1 MNAEMV
7 LVGAI
12 LFSAMIA
19 GGIKI
24 WLI

>member
-12 LFSAMIA
+12 IFSAMIA
-19 GGIKI
+19 GGIKFG
-24 WLI
+24 